1 MGQHTGGVN
10 QEEPGSEAPQPRR
23 LPGVPPALLY
33 PAYRAYWLGMLASV
47 SGFQM
52 FRVAL
57 AWQVYELTGS
67 PLYLGYAAAASALPG
82 IIFNLLGG
90 VVADKL
96 DKRLLVLATQ
106 TVTAGL
112 ILLLG
117 VLTMLGAVHPW
128 HVLAIAFLAG
138 AVEAFDTPA
147 RQALYPHLIER
158 RVMVSAVAMNSVIWQ
173 GTRIVAPAVA
183 GFVIDLVNT
192 ASVYYLG
199 GLGFL
204 VMSVVM
210 LRLTLPHIPP
220 QSRGNP
226 ARDLLEGLD
235 YVRRNSVFSFLIGMT
250 FFNSFFGMAY
260 VMLMPIFAVDILEVG
275 ARGQGLLL
283 GISGVGSLLTTLW
296 LGSRTSVRYK
306 GPLIIGGSILFGLTL
321 AAFAVTSE
329 LLGLFPLAMALLFF
343 MGIFNSS
350 YMISIQSSLQLLV
363 PDRMRGRVMGFYGM
377 TWSIMPLGG
386 TQAGALASL
395 IGAPLAIMIGGLA
408 VAAFALGPGLLNRNV
423 RGIANLLEAGESATG
438 APVAGAAPGTNR

>member
-1 MGQHTGGVN
+1 MEQPSGDAVPGGWL
-10 QEEPGSEAPQPRR
+10 RR
-23 LPGVPPALLY
+23 SIPPALQY
-33 PAYRAYWLGMLASV
+33 SSYRAYWLGMLASV

-57 AWQVYELTGS
+57 AWLVYELTDS
-67 PLYLGYAAAASALPG
+67 PLYLGYAAAATALPG
-82 IIFNLLGG
+82 IVFNLLGG

-96 DKRLLVLATQ
+96 DKRRLVFATQ
-106 TVTAGL
+106 AVTAGL
-112 ILLLG
+112 ILLLA
-117 VLTMLGAVHPW
+117 VLTMQHLVQPW
-128 HVLAIAFLAG
+128 HVLVIAFLAG

-173 GTRIVAPAVA
+173 STRIVAPAVA
-183 GFVIDLVNT
+183 GFIIDLVNT
-192 ASVYYLG
+192 AAVFYLG
-199 GLGFL
+199 AFGFL
-204 VMSVVM
+204 VMTWVM
-210 LRLTLPHIPP
+210 YRLNVPHIPG

-226 ARDLLEGLD
+226 ARDLLDGLA
-235 YVRRNSVFSFLIGMT
+235 YVRKNSIFSFLIGMT

-260 VMLMPIFAVDILEVG
+260 VMVMPIFAVDILEVG

-283 GISGVGSLLTTLW
+283 GVSGVGSLLTTLW
-296 LGSRTSVRYK
+296 LGSRSNVRYK
-306 GPLIIGGSILFGLTL
+306 GQLIIGGSILFGLTL
-321 AAFAVTSE
+321 ATFAATSQ
-329 LLGLFPLAMALLFF
+329 LLGLFSLAMALLFF

-386 TQAGALASL
+386 TQAGALANV

-408 VAAFALGPGLLNRNV
+408 VVAFAAGSGLLNRSV
-423 RGIANLLEAGESATG
+423 WGIGSLLEPLEAGGPEASVPATR
-438 APVAGAAPGTNR
+438 ASSPGDG